1 MSKKGSY
8 TEGNGEMVGAVTRR
22 NETNLH
28 IRGGSVLFTQ
38 DCLHTATDS
47 KYTYIDVII
56 ALNISDNFTAR
67 GELFIDDSSKKS
79 NLKKIKFIFI
89 KIFLLKIL
97 KRKKIIID

>member
-1 MSKKGSY
+1 
-8 TEGNGEMVGAVTRR
+8 MVNAATRR

-28 IRGGSVLFTQ
+28 IRGGSIIFSQ

-56 ALNISDNFTAR
+56 ALNISNNFTAK

-79 NLKKIKFIFI
+79 NYKTCSIQQVFKLNISKALIKK
-89 KIFLLKIL
+89 
-97 KRKKIIID
+97 RTIIES